1 MEAIIHNSHK
11 SVFVPSLLVY
21 IWNDQ
26 PLPLKSQMFVSI
38 AWGKGRRG
46 MAHADPSGSWAMFCF
61 WSERQLNNIG
71 HAYFYLMGVAFY
83 TYSSF
88 HPGRLQWTNFVS
100 WGRNILHCFCKKA
113 VRFRSPGTKFLTKN
127 KFSFQ
132 FITSLAKFRRH
143 IRCTEIFVAFQL
155 AFESRCISCRRF
167 SLSIHTL
174 IYTHIFSTFEK
185 EWFNRFGIPIG
196 SLGYLGHVPLWKIIA
211 QQQTLSLQGNYVMEN
226 WENSSS
232 LRTSR
237 QQVRKTYL
245 NTYLANDKLT
255 LTKT

>member
-38 AWGKGRRG
+38 AWGKRRRG
-46 MAHADPSGSWAMFCF
+46 MAHAKPSGSWAMFCF

-88 HPGRLQWTNFVS
+88 QPGRLQWTNFVS
-100 WGRNILHCFCKKA
+100 WGRNILHWRWNFVPRA
-113 VRFRSPGTKFLTKN
+113 RIFFFSKN

-155 AFESRCISCRRF
+155 AFESKCISCRRF

-245 NTYLANDKLT
+245 NNYLANDKLT